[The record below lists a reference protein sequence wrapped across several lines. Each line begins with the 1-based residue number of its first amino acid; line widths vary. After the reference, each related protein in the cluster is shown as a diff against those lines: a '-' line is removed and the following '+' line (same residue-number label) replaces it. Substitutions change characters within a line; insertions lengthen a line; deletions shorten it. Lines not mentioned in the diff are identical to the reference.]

1 MVNGGAADGDQYLN
15 KKFNRKMLHNNI
27 SNRLSLG
34 QKLDNKNDR
43 YIKVYEKYEEAPKEK
58 ALEPIK

>member
-1 MVNGGAADGDQYLN
+1 
-15 KKFNRKMLHNNI
+15 MLHNNI
-27 SNRLSLG
+27 SNKLSLG

-43 YIKVYEKYEEAPKEK
+43 YIKVYEKYEEPSNEK

>member
-1 MVNGGAADGDQYLN
+1 
-15 KKFNRKMLHNNI
+15 MLHNNI